1 MNVVE
6 LHPSEVIVGER
17 FRTDNDLSE
26 EFLDSIRVKGI
37 LQPITI
43 NGSRVLVAGGRRLA
57 AALLL
62 KLPSIP
68 AVIRETA
75 GELDLRECELIENLA
90 RKDFNWS
97 DRIRLVNRIH
107 ELGVEKH
114 GEKWSQQKSAD
125 LLERSVGLVNRQLQ
139 LSKALKQF
147 PQLLG
152 CKSED
157 EAVKLYRKLGE
168 AVLVKHLVKQQQART
183 ASEGSVPD
191 GDEQSGAG
199 GEESQDNAG
208 PSRIPLE
215 APLGVRLARNAANGY
230 RIGDALVGM
239 DQIVEDNPTPNF
251 GLIEVD
257 PPYGIDLK
265 EAKKGDSAGLSVYN
279 EVDREAYPA
288 FLQEVCSRLDRL
300 TPTSN
305 TRVIFWFGTEWYDAV
320 YSALTKNNFHV
331 DPIPG
336 VWIKPAGQ
344 TASPDTYLARCY
356 ETFFIA
362 WKGKPP
368 IRQRG
373 RSNVFDYNPVPA
385 AQKYHPT
392 QRPLE
397 LMQELLVTFCYPG
410 QVVLIPFLGSGA
422 TLRASYTTGNPALG
436 WDLEGSYKDSFIAQV
451 EKDLEAGLYDEL
463 EGGDL

>member
-1 MNVVE
+1 MKVLE

-17 FRTDNDLSE
+17 YRSDNDLTE
-26 EFLDSIRVKGI
+26 EFLDSIRTKGI

-43 NGSRVLVAGGRRLA
+43 TPDKTLVAGGRRLA
-57 AALLL
+57 ACLHLHL
-62 KLPSIP
+62 
-68 AVIRETA
+68 AVIPCVVRDTE
-75 GELDLRECELIENLA
+75 GELNLRECELIENLA
-90 RKDFNWS
+90 RKDFKWS

-152 CKSED
+152 CKTED

-168 AVLVKHLVKQQQART
+168 AVLVKHLVKQSEAR
-183 ASEGSVPD
+183 ASEESDAESEGVVLSVREGSATPD
-191 GDEQSGAG
+191 
-199 GEESQDNAG
+199 
-208 PSRIPLE
+208 RIPLD
-215 APLGVRLARNAANGY
+215 APIGVRLARNSSNSY
-230 RIGDALVGM
+230 RVGDALAGM
-239 DQIVEDNPTPNF
+239 DEILELNRTPNF
-251 GLIEVD
+251 SLIEVD
-257 PPYGIDLK
+257 PPYGIDLQ
-265 EAKKGDSAGLSVYN
+265 ESKKGDSAGLGVYN
-279 EVDREAYPA
+279 EVARDAYPQ
-288 FLQEVCSRLDRL
+288 FLEDVCRRLNAI
-300 TPTSN
+300 TSTSN
-305 TRVIFWFGTEWYDAV
+305 TRVIFWFGTEWYHAV
-320 YSALTKNNFHV
+320 YSALTSNGFMV

-336 VWIKPAGQ
+336 VWAKPSGQ

-373 RSNVFDYNPVPA
+373 RSNVFDYSPVPA
-385 AQKYHPT
+385 ARKYHPT

-397 LMQELLVTFCYPG
+397 LAQELLCTFAYPG
-410 QVVLIPFLGSGA
+410 SIVFVPFLGSGS
-422 TLRASYTTGNPALG
+422 TLRAAYSCGMPAFG
-436 WDLEGSYKDSFIAQV
+436 FDLEGSYKDSFIAQV
-451 EKDLEAGLYDEL
+451 EKDLEEGLYDEV
-463 EGGDL
+463 EGADL

>member
-1 MNVVE
+1 MKAIE
-6 LHPSEVIVGER
+6 LHPTEVTIGER
-17 FRTDNDLSE
+17 FRTDNDLND
-26 EFLDSIRVKGI
+26 EFLDSIRTKGF
-37 LQPITI
+37 LQPITVTPD
-43 NGSRVLVAGGRRLA
+43 RVLISGGRRLA

-62 KLPSIP
+62 QLPSIP
-68 AVIRETA
+68 AIIRETT
-75 GELDLRECELIENLA
+75 GELDLRECELIENLQ
-90 RKDFNWS
+90 REDFSWS

-147 PQLLG
+147 PELLK
-152 CKSED
+152 CKTED

-168 AVLVKHLVKQQQART
+168 AVLVKHLVKQSAARND
-183 ASEGSVPD
+183 AGDGAQEVRLDSGELSPGAEGSD
-191 GDEQSGAG
+191 
-199 GEESQDNAG
+199 
-208 PSRIPLE
+208 RIPLE
-215 APLGVRLARNAANGY
+215 APLGVRLARNASAHY
-230 RIGDALVGM
+230 RVGDALAGM
-239 DQIVEDNPTPNF
+239 DEVLSLNSTPNF

-265 EAKKGDSAGLSVYN
+265 DAKKGESAGLSVYN
-279 EVDREAYPA
+279 EVERSAYPQ
-288 FLQEVCSRLDRL
+288 FLHEVCSRLDKL
-300 TPTSN
+300 TPGN
-305 TRVIFWFGTEWYDAV
+305 TRVIFWFGTEWYDTV
-320 YSALTKNNFHV
+320 YRALTQNNFQV

-336 VWIKPAGQ
+336 IWIKPAGQ

-373 RSNVFDYNPVPA
+373 RSNVFDFNSVPA
-385 AQKYHPT
+385 SKKYHPT

-397 LMQELLVTFCYPG
+397 LMQELLVTFAWPG
-410 QVVLIPFLGSGA
+410 QIVLVPFLGSGT
-422 TLRASYTTGNPALG
+422 TLRAAYTTGMHAFG
-436 WDLEGSYKDSFIAQV
+436 WDLEGSYKEQFIAQI
-451 EKDLEAGLYDEL
+451 EKDFEEGLFDEI